1 MAGYECKK
9 VSVGSRK
16 SKLAVIQTEKVTEYI
31 KRTHPEIEVRIVTME
46 TTGDK
51 RLDVTLD
58 KIGGKGLFV
67 KELDRALLAGEIDLA
82 VHSLKDMPME
92 EDERLPIVAFSKRED
107 ERDVLV
113 LPEGVTTWDGRGVIG
128 CSSFRR
134 RLQGERLFPEAAF
147 RSVRGNV
154 LTRLKKLDEGEYDAL
169 ILAAAGLKRLGL
181 EERIARYFSVEE
193 ILPAAGQGILAVQ
206 GREGADYGFLDGF
219 EPPEAYAAARAER
232 AYVRYLDGGCTSPV
246 AAHAKVRDGKLYLRG
261 LYYIEATG
269 GFEIGETVGELC
281 EAEKLGIR
289 LAKELRGKYD
299 VR

>member
-206 GREGADYGFLDGF
+206 GRKVADYGFLDGF
-219 EPPEAYAAARAER
+219 EPSEVYAAAKAER

>member
-1 MAGYECKK
+1 MNQEMI
-9 VSVGSRK
+9 VIGSRK
-16 SKLAVIQTEKVTEYI
+16 SELAVIQTKKVTEYM
-31 KRTHPEIEVRIVTME
+31 KEKYPETEARIVTME

-67 KELDRALLAGEIDLA
+67 KELDKALLAGEIDLA

-92 EDERLPIVAFSKRED
+92 ENERLPVVAFSERED

-113 LPEGVTTWDGRGVIG
+113 LPEGVTEWSGRGVIG

-134 RLQGERLFPEAAF
+134 RIQGERLFPEAEF
-147 RSVRGNV
+147 RSVRGNI
-154 LTRLKKLDEGEYDAL
+154 LTRLRKLDAGEYDAL

-181 EERIARYFSVEE
+181 ERRIVRYFSVEE

-206 GREGADYGFLDGF
+206 GRAGKDYGFLRDF
-219 EPPEAYAAARAER
+219 ESSEACAAAKAER

-246 AAHAKVRDGKLYLRG
+246 AAHAVIRDGKLFLRG
-261 LYYIEATG
+261 LYYMEEDG
-269 GFEIGETVGELC
+269 DFRIGETVGAVS
-281 EAEKLGIR
+281 EAEETGIR
-289 LAKELRGKYD
+289 LARALREKYG
-299 VR
+299 RKG